1 MLCRQDGQPG
11 VQGGAREG
19 VPHRVDEEV
28 GGRGHQAT
36 LHRQEPR
43 DGQHL
48 QVDAEVRIILGCW
61 LPLQF
66 IRFCKMSK
74 HKVFYLLSIER

>member
-28 GGRGHQAT
+28 GGRGQQAA

-48 QVDAEVRIILGCW
+48 QVDTEVRIILGCW
-61 LPLQF
+61 LLAVHNILF
-66 IRFCKMSK
+66 K
-74 HKVFYLLSIER
+74 HKVFYLLSVER